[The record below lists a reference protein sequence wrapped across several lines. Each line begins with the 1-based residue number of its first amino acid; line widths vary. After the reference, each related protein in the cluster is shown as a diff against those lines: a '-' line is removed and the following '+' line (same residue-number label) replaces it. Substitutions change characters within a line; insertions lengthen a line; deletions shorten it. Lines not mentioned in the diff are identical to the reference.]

1 MKSKKTLYL
10 IIIALLSFL
19 IIGISYA
26 FFNTIINGN
35 SNAKDV
41 VVEAG
46 TLKLTYID
54 GPAINVQN
62 IKPGWNTTKTVSVK
76 NTGTLE
82 AAYNVVWQ
90 ELTNEIT
97 NDELVISA
105 TCKRLN
111 ASGIEEGTCKSIT
124 ELPVKSKTISKNISI
139 EAGFTHEYTF
149 TILFK
154 ETGTNQ
160 NYNMKKTFEGK
171 LGIEEYKDTVV
182 YCTFDGELTQ
192 GAEYVNGQYTYRYK
206 QEGKYASSGIVW
218 KNILSDGWGVQLTDK
233 TSTEPVTSD
242 LCTYINN
249 KPIVSMSYMFSSS
262 KVTTLD
268 VSHFVTSN
276 VTNMSSMFSSSK
288 ATTLDL
294 SNFNTSKV
302 TDMDSMFENSKATT
316 LDLSSFDTSNVT
328 NMRSMFSSSKVTT
341 LDLSGFDTSNV
352 TDMGSMFSSSEAT
365 TLDLSNFNTSK
376 VTDMRSMFENSKA
389 TTLDLHNFDTSNVT
403 KMRSMFSSSKATTL
417 DLSNFNT
424 SKVTDMSFMF
434 SSSQATTLDV
444 SSFDTSNVTNMRS
457 MFSSSKVTTLDVSHF
472 VTSNVTNM
480 SFMFYNSSATTLD
493 VSHFDTSNV
502 TDMGSMFS
510 SSKVTTL
517 DLSGFDTSNV
527 TKMRDMFISSI
538 NLKTIY
544 VSSKFN
550 TNNVTDSTNMFNSCI
565 NLVGGAGTTY
575 DSTKV
580 DKTYAHIDGGTSS
593 PGYFTVK

>member
-276 VTNMSSMFSSSK
+276 VTNMSSMFSSS
-288 ATTLDL
+288 
-294 SNFNTSKV
+294 
-302 TDMDSMFENSKATT
+302 
-316 LDLSSFDTSNVT
+316 
-328 NMRSMFSSSKVTT
+328 
-341 LDLSGFDTSNV
+341 
-352 TDMGSMFSSSEAT
+352 EAT

-457 MFSSSKVTTLDVSHF
+457 MFSSSKVTTLDLSHF

-493 VSHFDTSNV
+493 LSHFDTSNV

-580 DKTYAHIDGGTSS
+580 DKTYAHIDGGEAS
-593 PGYFTVK
+593 PGYFTAK